1 MAESTGH
8 FKCRI
13 LFYLCIFFGMAF
25 VVGICAPAG
34 AGSTPAYGAHPAIT
48 NISPQNT
55 DPGVVSPVTHTGSI
69 SNAIPVTFTTDPV
82 TKRSYVSNHIIV
94 RFKSRNDGGLS
105 VSADKIQTAHAKAGA
120 KVLKDFSAGGLTG
133 LQLVQLVN
141 GTNIQT
147 AIKEYQSDPDVL
159 YAEPDYEISI
169 TRDETARLSRARVLY
184 RLLHCPMIPISPAS
198 GLFTIPDRLLKVS
211 PGRRVRISMQRLHGV
226 SQPDRTRSLLQ

>member
-1 MAESTGH
+1 MRELRHFRQSPPGKRSLQGISETMECASHQALGEKTMAESTGH

-55 DPGVVSPVTHTGSI
+55 DPGVVSPATHTGSI

-133 LQLVQLVN
+133 LQLIPA
-141 GTNIQT
+141 GKRDRYTN
-147 AIKEYQSDPDVL
+147 
-159 YAEPDYEISI
+159 
-169 TRDETARLSRARVLY
+169 RD
-184 RLLHCPMIPISPAS
+184 
-198 GLFTIPDRLLKVS
+198 
-211 PGRRVRISMQRLHGV
+211 
-226 SQPDRTRSLLQ
+226 